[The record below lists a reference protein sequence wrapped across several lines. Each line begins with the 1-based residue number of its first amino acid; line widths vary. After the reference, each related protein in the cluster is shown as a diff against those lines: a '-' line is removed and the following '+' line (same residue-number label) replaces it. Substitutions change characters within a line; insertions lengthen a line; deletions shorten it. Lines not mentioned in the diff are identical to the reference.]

1 MTSSQVNYLARCGNF
16 VEKGLAYK
24 GTLRTLKVILG
35 YDYLWINVRVKGG
48 AYGVMNG
55 AGRFGDI
62 IYSIIFLYDKDI
74 KERKVSCGQ
83 FPALS
88 FGMPAHGIHLY
99 DYVHGAALSAPAWKN
114 II

>member
-1 MTSSQVNYLARCGNF
+1 MYANSIHLFFAWTA
-16 VEKGLAYK
+16 
-24 GTLRTLKVILG
+24 
-35 YDYLWINVRVKGG
+35 
-48 AYGVMNG
+48 
-55 AGRFGDI
+55 I

>member
-1 MTSSQVNYLARCGNF
+1 MEKRELKRGLHDLSQVNYLARCGNF

-55 AGRFGDI
+55 AGRFGDS
-62 IYSIIFLYDKDI
+62 YF
-74 KERKVSCGQ
+74 VSYRDPNLRETNEVYEASCRIWSSLRQ
-83 FPALS
+83 TS
-88 FGMPAHGIHLY
+88 VI
-99 DYVHGAALSAPAWKN
+99 
-114 II
+114 